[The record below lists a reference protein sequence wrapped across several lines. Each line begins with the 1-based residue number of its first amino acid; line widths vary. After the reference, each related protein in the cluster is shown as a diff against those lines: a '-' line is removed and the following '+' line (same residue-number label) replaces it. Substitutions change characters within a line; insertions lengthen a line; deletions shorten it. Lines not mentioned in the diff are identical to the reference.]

1 MNRQKIPSTCIPV
14 AKIENDIYDWDK
26 RHAKILGQVAK
37 NKYDIVFIGDSI
49 THFWEGDSG
58 ADYGSAVWKKYYGN
72 RKVLNLG
79 YGYDRTQNV
88 LWRLDNGELSNQAPQ
103 IIITNIGTNQFSET
117 EKHPLDTPE
126 DAAAGIIAV
135 AEKLR
140 KMFPGICL
148 IFMSVFPR
156 GEESTSPY
164 RDLISSTNAIVKA
177 QLQGKKNTEVIDLT
191 SAFLLPDGS
200 IRKECF
206 QPDMTHLAIPG
217 YEIWAAAVE
226 PLICRALSADKT
238 IKRSTAV

>member
-1 MNRQKIPSTCIPV
+1 MMNKQNIPSTCIPV
-14 AKIENDIYDWDK
+14 AKIENDSYDWNK
-26 RHAKILGQVAK
+26 RHEKILEQVEK

-79 YGYDRTQNV
+79 YGFDRTQNV
-88 LWRLDNGELSNQAPQ
+88 LWRLDNGELSNQMPK
-103 IIITNIGTNQFSET
+103 IIITNIGTNQFSKT
-117 EKHPLDTPE
+117 EKYPPDTPE

-140 KMFPGICL
+140 KMFPATFL

-156 GEESTSPY
+156 GEESSSPY
-164 RDLISSTNAIVKA
+164 RELIASTNAIVKA
-177 QLQGKKNTEVIDLT
+177 HLEREKNTEVIDLT

-206 QPDMTHLAIPG
+206 RPDMTHLAIPG
-217 YEIWAAAVE
+217 YEIWGAAVE
-226 PLICRALSADKT
+226 PLILRALSTDET
-238 IKRSTAV
+238 IK